1 MLDYK
6 KTEDMERMKAEAVKR
21 LKWPKIPG
29 LNEAFAKG
37 IVMVSDGTNGDVKLR
52 NLTIYEKYMVTNF
65 EKIQHAIV
73 YHTILTETKFGKML
87 SMLFVGK
94 YEDEWFWMRKILNT
108 GICRKSG
115 LSRLFRNWHYWYR
128 MYRKWNHTYLLI
140 LHNKRREQTF
150 WLLFFMFF
158 RQSHTLLTE

>member
-29 LNEAFAKG
+29 INEAFAKG

-65 EKIQHAIV
+65 EKNSTCHCIPYDSYRNKVWQNVIHAV
-73 YHTILTETKFGKML
+73 C
-87 SMLFVGK
+87 
-94 YEDEWFWMRKILNT
+94 WKI
-108 GICRKSG
+108 
-115 LSRLFRNWHYWYR
+115 
-128 MYRKWNHTYLLI
+128 
-140 LHNKRREQTF
+140 
-150 WLLFFMFF
+150 
-158 RQSHTLLTE
+158 

>member
-21 LKWPKIPG
+21 LKWLKIPE
-29 LNEAFAKG
+29 LDEAFAKG
-37 IVMVSDGTNGDVKLR
+37 IVMVSDVTNGDVKLR
-52 NLTIYEKYMVTNF
+52 NLTIYEKCMVTNF

-94 YEDEWFWMRKILNT
+94 YEDEWSMDKEYFEYSCAQVYVENLDYPDCSEIGT
-108 GICRKSG
+108 IGIKCTDKGIIR
-115 LSRLFRNWHYWYR
+115 
-128 MYRKWNHTYLLI
+128 
-140 LHNKRREQTF
+140 TF
-150 WLLFFMFF
+150 
-158 RQSHTLLTE
+158 

>member
-73 YHTILTETKFGKML
+73 YHTILKQSLAKCYPCCLLENMKMSGL
-87 SMLFVGK
+87 
-94 YEDEWFWMRKILNT
+94 WMRIILKN
-108 GICRKSG
+108 
-115 LSRLFRNWHYWYR
+115 
-128 MYRKWNHTYLLI
+128 LI
-140 LHNKRREQTF
+140 HRY
-150 WLLFFMFF
+150 M
-158 RQSHTLLTE
+158 

>member
-21 LKWPKIPG
+21 LKWPKIPE
-29 LNEAFAKG
+29 LNEAFAKR

-94 YEDEWFWMRKILNT
+94 YEDEWFMDEENFK
-108 GICRKSG
+108 KS
-115 LSRLFRNWHYWYR
+115 Y
-128 MYRKWNHTYLLI
+128 T
-140 LHNKRREQTF
+140 QV
-150 WLLFFMFF
+150 
-158 RQSHTLLTE
+158 